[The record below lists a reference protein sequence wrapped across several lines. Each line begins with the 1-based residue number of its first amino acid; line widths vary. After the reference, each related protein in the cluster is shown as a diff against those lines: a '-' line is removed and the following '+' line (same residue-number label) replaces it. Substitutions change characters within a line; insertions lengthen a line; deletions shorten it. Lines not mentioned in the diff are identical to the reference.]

1 MTDLFISP
9 IQGEIKPLSEVPDAV
24 FAEKMM
30 GDGFAIVPT
39 EGTVVSPVD
48 GTIVTFFPTKHAL
61 GIQADS
67 GREIL
72 IHVGID
78 TVKLDGKGFEALVA
92 QGDRVQQGQ
101 PLLKFDIDYINEHA
115 TSIITP
121 IIFTNL
127 FEGES
132 VVINKSG
139 TVELKE
145 KNIITIKK

>member
-1 MTDLFISP
+1 MFHRYKA
-9 IQGEIKPLSEVPDAV
+9 EIKPLSEVPDAV

-30 GDGFAIVPT
+30 GDGFAIVPS

-61 GIQADS
+61 GILADS

-78 TVKLDGKGFEALVA
+78 TVKLEGKGFEALVA
-92 QGDRVQQGQ
+92 QGDRVKKGQ
-101 PLLKFDIDYINEHA
+101 PLLKFDVDYIKEHA

-139 TVELKE
+139 NVELKE
-145 KNIITIKK
+145 ENIVTIEK